1 MAAEIV
7 FEPSGRHVQL
17 QAGESLLEAAR
28 RSGVGITAICGG
40 AGKCGKC
47 RVRLEAGAA
56 VPPTE
61 TEKASLRPA
70 ELEAGCR
77 LACCQRPT
85 SDMTVFIPVGSRA
98 GDGVV
103 LTEGQVA
110 RWTLQPDVRII
121 EAELPE
127 PSLADFRSD
136 AERLVAALQA
146 GDETL
151 TDDLTIAYPVLRTL
165 PQVLRR
171 ARWHIEAVV
180 YADREIIAVRKPSGR
195 HLYGVAID
203 LGTTTLALT
212 LADLTLGTTCGQAAA
227 LNEQIRYGDDVVSRV
242 SYAMLHEAGLT
253 ELTASI
259 QGQLDELIG
268 SLTEQAGLQREDVFE
283 VVIAGNTVMEHIA
296 FGLDP
301 EPIGKSPF
309 VSTVRAPLSLPAA
322 ALGLHIAPAGYVH
335 SLPME
340 AGFVGAD
347 NVAVLLAERPDMAEE
362 LTLVIDIGTNGEI
375 NLGSRGTGLCS
386 TSCATG
392 PALEGAEISCGM
404 RAAPGAIERVT
415 IDADTFEPHCQ
426 VIGGE
431 KPVCICGSG
440 IIDVIAELVRTGI
453 VMDDGSF
460 AKDLTTPR
468 LRENGRRGREY
479 VLVPAAESASG
490 SDIVITQKDVRA
502 VQLAKSALYVG
513 AQLLIRENGGEL
525 PRRIILAGA
534 FGNYIDKEKAQYI
547 GLFPECPGAVIES
560 VGNAASAGALA
571 ALLDRQLRQAA
582 VRVAGSVTFIEA
594 AAQPDFQK
602 LFFAGSLFKHGRKKG
617 K

>member
-7 FEPSGRHVQL
+7 FEPSGRHVPL
-17 QAGESLLEAAR
+17 KAGESILEAAR
-28 RSGVGITAICGG
+28 RSGVGITAVCGG
-40 AGKCGKC
+40 GGTCGKC
-47 RVRLEAGAA
+47 RVRLESGAA
-56 VPPTE
+56 APPTV
-61 TEKASLRPA
+61 TEQHILRPE
-70 ELEAGCR
+70 ELAAGYR
-77 LACCQRPT
+77 LACCQRPAGN
-85 SDMTVFIPVGSRA
+85 MTVFIPEASRA

-103 LTEGQVA
+103 LTEGQAA
-110 RWTLQPDVRII
+110 RWTLRPAVKAI
-121 EAELPE
+121 EVELVE

-151 TDDLTIAYPVLRTL
+151 ADDLTIAYPVLRTL

-171 ARWHIEAVV
+171 ARWHVEAVV
-180 YADREIIAVRKPSGR
+180 YADREVIAVREPAGR

-212 LADLTLGTTCGQAAA
+212 LADLTLGMTCGQAAE

-259 QGQLDELIG
+259 QEQLDALIG
-268 SLTEQAGLQREDVFE
+268 SLTEQAGIGREDVFE

-322 ALGLHIAPAGYVH
+322 ALGLHIAPVGYVH
-335 SLPME
+335 SLPVE

-347 NVAVLLAERPDMAEE
+347 NVAVLLAERPDLAEE

-375 NLGSRGTGLCS
+375 NLGSRASGLYS

-404 RAAPGAIERVT
+404 RAAPGAIEKVIINPAT
-415 IDADTFEPHCQ
+415 LLPYYQ
-426 VIGGE
+426 VIGNE
-431 KPVCICGSG
+431 KPVGICGSG
-440 IIDVIAELVRTGI
+440 IIDVMAELVRTGL
-453 VMDDGSF
+453 VLEDGSF
-460 AKDLTTPR
+460 ARDLRSSR
-468 LRENGRRGREY
+468 LRETDRGSREY
-479 VLVPAAESASG
+479 VLVPASESASG
-490 SDIVITQKDVRA
+490 SDIVITQKDIRA

-525 PRRIILAGA
+525 PRHIILAGA

-571 ALLDRQLRQAA
+571 ALMDRQLRQEA
-582 VRVAGSVTFIEA
+582 VRLAGSVTFIEA